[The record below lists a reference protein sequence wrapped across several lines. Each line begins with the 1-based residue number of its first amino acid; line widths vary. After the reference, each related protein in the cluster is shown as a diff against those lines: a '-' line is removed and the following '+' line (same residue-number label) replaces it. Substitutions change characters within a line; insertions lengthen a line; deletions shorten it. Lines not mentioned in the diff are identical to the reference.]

1 MTKQWKLINDLMNL
15 LLFSINF
22 AKLLIGLE
30 VSARA
35 RGTARAECHESELEK
50 CGPTSTLEK
59 NL

>member
-1 MTKQWKLINDLMNL
+1 MNL

-35 RGTARAECHESELEK
+35 CGTARAECHESELEK